1 MRVGGVQRHSVYR
14 PIRTAFRG
22 NGSGQRGPRLEPL
35 QPADQVLSVC
45 RQPHCL
51 GEPMAHRSR
60 QPSCLCSPAR
70 DPLLQLLG
78 LGILAL
84 GIYAIVLSNEAA
96 LQVVGSTTL
105 SVPGIVLVVLGV
117 FLVVVGFCG
126 WLGALR
132 EIFILLVVVSP
143 PSPGR
148 ACGPCQPVPIW
159 V

>member
-1 MRVGGVQRHSVYR
+1 MARH
-14 PIRTAFRG
+14 F
-22 NGSGQRGPRLEPL
+22 
-35 QPADQVLSVC
+35 
-45 RQPHCL
+45 
-51 GEPMAHRSR
+51 R
-60 QPSCLCSPAR
+60 QPSCLYSHLPR
-70 DPLLQLLG
+70 DPPLQLLG

-84 GIYAIVLSNEAA
+84 GIYAIILSNEAA

-132 EIFILLVVVSP
+132 EIFFLLVIVSS

-148 ACGPCQPVPIW
+148 VYGPCHPVPVW
-159 V
+159 A